1 MSSVESVVDRKVID
15 VEKVIAEKN
24 PALAKIIPGFIVTY
38 LKRIIHQ
45 DEVNDF
51 LYHAREKFGL
61 DFVDA
66 AVDTFNPTV
75 VINGIHNLTETKRM
89 VVASNH
95 PLGGLD
101 GIVLM
106 QAIGKVRQ
114 DIQFPVNDILLYLTN
129 LKPLFVPINKH
140 GSNAENIRILD
151 ETFRGDAVISYF
163 PFGLVSRKEKG
174 IIRDLDWKKT
184 FLSKA
189 KKFQRDIIPTHI
201 NGRNSSFF
209 YNLSNL
215 RKKIGIK
222 ANIEML
228 YLADEFFKQKNKNI
242 TITFGKPIPYE
253 VFDKRFTDNQ
263 WAEKLRGFV
272 YFLAEH
278 PDATFD
284 PSIDYF
290 KNQIA
295 KAK

>member
-1 MSSVESVVDRKVID
+1 MSSAEKKNQDRTID
-15 VEKVIAEKN
+15 VEKIIAGKN
-24 PALAKIIPGFIVTY
+24 PALLKVMPGFLLSY

-45 DEVNDF
+45 DEVNAF
-51 LYHAREKFGL
+51 MLRAGQLHGL

-66 AVDTFNPTV
+66 VVEEFNPT
-75 VINGIHNLTETKRM
+75 IHIRGLENLQKSRRM

-106 QAIGKVRQ
+106 QAIGRVRK

-129 LKPLFVPINKH
+129 LQPLFVPINKH
-140 GSNAENIRILD
+140 GSNADNIRILD
-151 ETFRGDAVISYF
+151 DTFRGDAVISYF
-163 PFGLVSRKEKG
+163 PFGLVSRKRKG

-189 KKFQRDIIPTHI
+189 RKFERDIVPTHI
-201 NGRNSSFF
+201 NGQNSAFF

-215 RKKIGIK
+215 RKAAGIK

-228 YLADEFFKQKNKNI
+228 YLADEFFKQKGKDI
-242 TITFGKPIPYE
+242 TITFGKPIPHRF
-253 VFDKRFTDNQ
+253 FDKRFSDVI

-272 YFLAEH
+272 YYLAQH
-278 PDATFD
+278 PDAEFNPD
-284 PSIDYF
+284 IDYLNLI
-290 KNQIA
+290 K
-295 KAK
+295 